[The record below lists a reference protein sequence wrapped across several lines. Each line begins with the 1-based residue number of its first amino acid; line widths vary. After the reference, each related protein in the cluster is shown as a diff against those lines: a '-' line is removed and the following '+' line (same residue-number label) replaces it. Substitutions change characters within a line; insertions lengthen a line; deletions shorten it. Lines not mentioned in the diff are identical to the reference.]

1 MTDGLIAVDMH
12 ADRRVIDATLAHL
25 DDTLFG
31 DIPPTV
37 ADAIRYSVR
46 GPGKRLRGILVT
58 YAYRATGGTKNPALL
73 AAAIEIIHAYS
84 LVHDDL
90 PCMDDDDVRRGR
102 PTTHKAYDTRT
113 AMVSGVTMIPLAV
126 RCIARSAMDLDLSR
140 ETVSAIV
147 EALMQ
152 AAGASGMI
160 GGQWLD
166 LEAEGSAATLNALEQ
181 IHSAKTGALIAA
193 SAKIGGL
200 AAGASPT
207 ALRALGRFGAD
218 LGLAFQIVDDVLDV
232 TSTTDQLGKTV
243 GRDAALRKST
253 YPALLGVPGA
263 IERARMLVQNGCAA
277 LHDAGLLTPELRHVA
292 DLIITRT
299 N

>member
-1 MTDGLIAVDMH
+1 
-12 ADRRVIDATLAHL
+12 
-25 DDTLFG
+25 
-31 DIPPTV
+31 
-37 ADAIRYSVR
+37 
-46 GPGKRLRGILVT
+46 
-58 YAYRATGGTKNPALL
+58 
-73 AAAIEIIHAYS
+73 
-84 LVHDDL
+84 
-90 PCMDDDDVRRGR
+90 
-102 PTTHKAYDTRT
+102 
-113 AMVSGVTMIPLAV
+113 
-126 RCIARSAMDLDLSR
+126 
-140 ETVSAIV
+140 
-147 EALMQ
+147 
-152 AAGASGMI
+152 MI